1 MVTLNDSTLLGN
13 ETPNDEALQIIARH
27 ISDDEGVNYYLAFD
41 FQQKVMALTT
51 ERLFV
56 ADSDGNYAFWGYGTI
71 TGLPTPNHLR
81 EIVIRDDDGDEMT
94 WRVGDASVAA
104 FVRQEIRSRLDEN
117 STSDVTPGD
126 FQDDS
131 NTSIADKV
139 RFWEEQDKIN
149 QELIPRVIRQHE
161 LLTHHIAEHANLPA
175 VVAQAVAQSLAEAK
189 AEIAEQTQAI
199 LTQTKAELEQRYAAA
214 FAETQAEIAAQTQS
228 ELERAEAGFNRES
241 RQTRRRSIA
250 IAAGALAISVASVI
264 IGILI

>member
-1 MVTLNDSTLLGN
+1 MVTLNDGTLLGN

-27 ISDDEGVNYYLAFD
+27 ISDGEGVNYYLAFD
-41 FQQKVMALTT
+41 FGQKVMALTT

-56 ADSDGNYAFWGYGTI
+56 ADSDGSYAFWGYGTI
-71 TGLPTPNHLR
+71 TGLPTPNHDR
-81 EIVIRDDDGDEMT
+81 EIAIRDDDGDEMT
-94 WRVGDASVAA
+94 WRVGAASLAV
-104 FVRQEIRSRLDEN
+104 FVRQEIRSRLNEN
-117 STSDVTPGD
+117 STQDVTPGG

-131 NTSIADKV
+131 STSIADKV

-161 LLTHHIAEHANLPA
+161 LLTLHIAEHANLPA
-175 VVAQAVAQSLAEAK
+175 VVAQAVAQSLAETK
-189 AEIAEQTQAI
+189 AEIVEQTQAT

-228 ELERAEAGFNRES
+228 ELERAEAGFKQES
-241 RQTRRRSIA
+241 RRTRRRFIA